1 MIALSDKSPMTPEE
15 YLAFEKT
22 SEIRHEYIDG
32 ELYAM
37 AGASKDHN
45 LINGNLYILLRRKL
59 RGSNC
64 QTFINDVKVKLQ
76 EGRKYFYPDVVV
88 SCDPNDSDK
97 FVSRNPTV
105 IIEVL
110 SPSTKT
116 FDQTQKFLYYRTIE
130 SLQEYLLIGTEH
142 PFVQCYRRQTQD
154 IWTIQIYEGIE
165 AIAHLES
172 LNLDLPLNEIYEDV
186 EFPVES
192 KEK

>member
-15 YLAFEKT
+15 YLAFEQT
-22 SEIRHEYIDG
+22 SEIRHEYVDG
-32 ELYAM
+32 KLYAM

-45 LINGNLYILLRRKL
+45 LINGNLYILLRNKL

-76 EGRKYFYPDVVV
+76 EGRKFFYPDLVVA
-88 SCDPNDSDK
+88 CDPEDSDK
-97 FVSRNPTV
+97 FITKNPTV

-116 FDQTQKFLYYRTIE
+116 FDQTQKFLYYRTIP
-130 SLQEYLLIGTEH
+130 SLKEYLLIGTEH
-142 PFVQCYRRQTQD
+142 PFIQCYRRHTQD
-154 IWTIQIYEGIE
+154 IWTIQIYEGVE

-172 LNLDLPLNEIYEDV
+172 LEINAPLTEIYEGVD
-186 EFPVES
+186 FPES
-192 KEK
+192 PSN